1 MNIKVVLRLVLAV
14 SFATLAV
21 IFSELLPPL
30 EGVNSILLRILL
42 TILAAL
48 IGFLVFPEIAAKV
61 TTTTISMFNFL
72 TNRIA
77 AEVMSQIMRIPKTDN
92 FHIPFMSHT
101 PQGSTVSLQKPLILD
116 TSAII
121 DGRILDIAKTN
132 FISGNVL
139 VPQFVLTELQQV
151 ADSSDFL
158 KRSRGRRGFELI
170 EELKKIKSLR
180 IEVWDKDVSGKQVD
194 DKVLQLAKNLHG
206 KIVTTDYN
214 LNRVASVSN
223 VTVLNVNDLSNAVK
237 TIAVPGE
244 KMEIK
249 IMHLG
254 KDSSQGVG
262 YLNDGTMVV
271 VADGAELVGK
281 TTEVEVTKN
290 IQSPAGRMIFSKVV
304 KS

>member
-1 MNIKVVLRLVLAV
+1 MNIKVFLRLTLAI

-21 IFSELLPPL
+21 IFSELLPPI
-30 EGVNSILLRILL
+30 EGVNSVLLRTLL

-48 IGFLVFPEIAAKV
+48 IGFLVFPDVATKV
-61 TTTTISMFNFL
+61 TTITISAFNSL
-72 TNRIA
+72 ISKIA
-77 AEVMSQIMRIPKTDN
+77 SEVMSQIMRLQKNDN

-121 DGRILDIAKTN
+121 DGRILDIARTG
-132 FISGNVL
+132 FISGTVL

-170 EELKKIKSLR
+170 EELKKVKSLR
-180 IEVWDKDVSGKQVD
+180 IEVWDKEVSGKQVD

-237 TIAVPGE
+237 TVAVPGE

-254 KDSSQGVG
+254 KDSAQGVG

-271 VADGAELVGK
+271 VADAAELVGQTK
-281 TTEVEVTKN
+281 EVEVTKN
-290 IQSPAGRMIFSKVV
+290 IQSPAGRMIFGKIVRV
-304 KS
+304 